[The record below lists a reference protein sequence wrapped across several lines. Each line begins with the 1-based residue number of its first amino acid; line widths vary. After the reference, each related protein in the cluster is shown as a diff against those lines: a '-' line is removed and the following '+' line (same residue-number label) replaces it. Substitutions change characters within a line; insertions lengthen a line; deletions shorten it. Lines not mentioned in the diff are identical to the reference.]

1 MHEQR
6 ERAPQRRYEE
16 YAYVLDLEVKGRSRT
31 VRGKEGVIIQ
41 SLGEDYLTFLELQG
55 IEGVVYTI
63 GERLYIGRDQRDKVV
78 SVLGRLSYQDLTP
91 TARSVLPEVV
101 EKIVA
106 SKEQRLIEFFNTSQ
120 PLNPR
125 MHALEL
131 VPGIGKVMLRKI
143 LEERERAPFTSYADL
158 ERRVGLKDP
167 QKQIAR
173 RILEE
178 LEGNTQTYL
187 FVRRA

>member
-1 MHEQR
+1 VHEQR

-31 VRGKEGVIIQ
+31 VRSKEGVIIQ

-63 GERLYIGRDQRDKVV
+63 GERLYIGRNQRDKVV

-131 VPGIGKVMLRKI
+131 VPGIGKAMLRKI

>member
-31 VRGKEGVIIQ
+31 VRSKEGVIIQ

-63 GERLYIGRDQRDKVV
+63 GERLYIGRNQRDKVV

-131 VPGIGKVMLRKI
+131 VPGIGKAMLRKI